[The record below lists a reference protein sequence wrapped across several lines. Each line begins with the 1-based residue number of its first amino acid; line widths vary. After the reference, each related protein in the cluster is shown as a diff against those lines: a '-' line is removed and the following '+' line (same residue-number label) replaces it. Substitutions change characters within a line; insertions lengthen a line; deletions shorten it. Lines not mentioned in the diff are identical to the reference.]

1 MEFLSLTS
9 LDEALEKLE
18 SFGADAALVA
28 GGTAIRYQLV
38 SGQIKA
44 KAVLHIERI
53 GEAQEISSNGVTR
66 LGALTNLRDIAESV
80 EIVKRFPSVAQAAG
94 KCGGWQ
100 TQSVATVCGNVCG
113 AAPNADLLPPLLVQ
127 DAEIELTS
135 RARGSRTLALSDF
148 LLDAYK
154 TARAPD
160 EMATAFLMPAPPARS
175 ADIYVRIQ
183 RRSAME
189 RPIIGVAL
197 RLTLDDS
204 LKQVQEVRIAVS
216 GAGAVAFRATEA
228 ETLLA
233 GQTPS
238 KDALRAAADVI
249 QKRCTFRTDARAS
262 ASYRAAVLPRAFAHA
277 VSECATAITDISS

>member
-100 TQSVATVCGNVCG
+100 TQSVATVGGNVCG

>member
-9 LDEALEKLE
+9 LDEVLEKLE

-28 GGTAIRYQLV
+28 GGTAIRHQLV

-44 KAVLHIERI
+44 KAVLQIELI

-100 TQSVATVCGNVCG
+100 TQSVATVGGNVCG

-160 EMATAFLMPAPPARS
+160 EMASAFLMPAPPARS

-204 LKQVQEVRIAVS
+204 LKKVQEVRIAVS
-216 GAGAVAFRATEA
+216 GASAVAFRATEA

>member
-1 MEFLSLTS
+1 MGFLSLTS

-44 KAVLHIERI
+44 KVVLHIERL
-53 GEAQEISSNGVTR
+53 GEAQGISCNGAAH
-66 LGALTNLRDIAESV
+66 LGALTNLRDVAENAD
-80 EIVKRFPSVAQAAG
+80 ILKRFPSVAQAAG

-100 TQSVATVCGNVCG
+100 TQSVATVGGNVCG

-135 RARGSRTLALSDF
+135 RARGSRTLALGEF
-148 LLDAYK
+148 VLDAYK
-154 TARAPD
+154 TARAAD
-160 EMATAFLMPAPPARS
+160 EMATAFLMPAPPTRS
-175 ADIYVRIQ
+175 AYIYVRIQ

-216 GAGAVAFRATEA
+216 GAGAVPFRASEA

-233 GQTPS
+233 GQTPG
-238 KDALRAAADVI
+238 KEAVCAAADAI
-249 QKRCTFRTDARAS
+249 LKRCTFRTDARAS

>member
-18 SFGADAALVA
+18 SFGTDAALVA
-28 GGTAIRYQLV
+28 GGTAVRYQLV

-44 KAVLHIERI
+44 KAVLHIERL
-53 GEAQEISSNGVTR
+53 GEAQGISGIGVAR
-66 LGALTNLRDIAESV
+66 LGALTSLRDIAENA
-80 EIVKRFPSVAQAAG
+80 EILKRFPAVAKAAG

-100 TQSVATVCGNVCG
+100 TQSVATVGGNVCG

-127 DAEIELTS
+127 NAEIELAS
-135 RARGSRTLALSDF
+135 RARGSRTLALGDF
-148 LLDAYK
+148 VLDAYK

-160 EMATAFLMPAPPARS
+160 EMATAFLIPAPPARS

-197 RLTLDDS
+197 RLTLDDR

-216 GAGAVAFRATEA
+216 GADAVPFRAIEA
-228 ETLLA
+228 EALLA
-233 GQTPS
+233 GQTPG
-238 KDALRAAADVI
+238 KEALRAAADAI
-249 QKRCTFRTDARAS
+249 LKRCTFRTDARAS

-277 VSECATAITDISS
+277 VSECATAITDNNS

>member
-1 MEFLSLTS
+1 MNIPRVNS
-9 LDEALEKLE
+9 
-18 SFGADAALVA
+18 GA
-28 GGTAIRYQLV
+28 
-38 SGQIKA
+38 
-44 KAVLHIERI
+44 H
-53 GEAQEISSNGVTR
+53 
-66 LGALTNLRDIAESV
+66 
-80 EIVKRFPSVAQAAG
+80 
-94 KCGGWQ
+94 W
-100 TQSVATVCGNVCG
+100 
-113 AAPNADLLPPLLVQ
+113 
-127 DAEIELTS
+127 
-135 RARGSRTLALSDF
+135 
-148 LLDAYK
+148 YK

>member
-9 LDEALEKLE
+9 LDEVLEKLE

-28 GGTAIRYQLV
+28 GGTAIRHQLV

-44 KAVLHIERI
+44 KAVLHIELI
-53 GEAQEISSNGVTR
+53 GEAQGISSNGVTR

-100 TQSVATVCGNVCG
+100 TQSVATVGGNVCG

-160 EMATAFLMPAPPARS
+160 EMASAFLMPAPPARS

-204 LKQVQEVRIAVS
+204 LKKVQEVRIAVS
-216 GAGAVAFRATEA
+216 GASAVAFRATEA

>member
-9 LDEALEKLE
+9 LDEVLEKLE

-28 GGTAIRYQLV
+28 GGTAIRHQLV

-44 KAVLHIERI
+44 KAVLHIELI

-100 TQSVATVCGNVCG
+100 TQSVATVGGNVCG

-160 EMATAFLMPAPPARS
+160 EMASAFLMPAPPARS

-204 LKQVQEVRIAVS
+204 LKKVQEVRIAVS
-216 GAGAVAFRATEA
+216 GASAVAFRATEA

>member
-1 MEFLSLTS
+1 M
-9 LDEALEKLE
+9 
-18 SFGADAALVA
+18 
-28 GGTAIRYQLV
+28 
-38 SGQIKA
+38 
-44 KAVLHIERI
+44 
-53 GEAQEISSNGVTR
+53 
-66 LGALTNLRDIAESV
+66 TNLRDIAENAK
-80 EIVKRFPSVAQAAG
+80 ILKHFPSVAQAAG

-100 TQSVATVCGNVCG
+100 TQSVATVGGNVCG

-160 EMATAFLMPAPPARS
+160 EMATAFLLPAPPARS

-216 GAGAVAFRATEA
+216 GASAVPFRAIEA
-228 ETLLA
+228 ETLLV
-233 GQTPS
+233 GQTPG
-238 KDALRAAADVI
+238 KDALRAAADAI
-249 QKRCTFRTDARAS
+249 LKRCTFRTDARAS

-277 VSECATAITDISS
+277 VSKCAAAITDNNS

>member
-175 ADIYVRIQ
+175 ADIYVSIQ